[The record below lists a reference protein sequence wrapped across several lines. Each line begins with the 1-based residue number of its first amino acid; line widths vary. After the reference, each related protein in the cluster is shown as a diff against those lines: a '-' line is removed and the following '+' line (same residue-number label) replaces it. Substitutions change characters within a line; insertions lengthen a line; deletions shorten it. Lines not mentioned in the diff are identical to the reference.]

1 MPSAIAYVPVVEFP
15 SPGMEGPVMRGVS
28 ALALSAVLVL
38 PAMASGMTLD
48 DLTPG
53 RTVSGP
59 NLSVADMK
67 GKVVLVM
74 FWGTR

>member
-1 MPSAIAYVPVVEFP
+1 
-15 SPGMEGPVMRGVS
+15 MRGFS
-28 ALALSAVLVL
+28 ALALSAVLIL
-38 PAMASGMTLD
+38 PAVASGMSLD

-53 RTVSGP
+53 KTVCGP
-59 NLSVADMK
+59 NLSAADMK

>member
-1 MPSAIAYVPVVEFP
+1 
-15 SPGMEGPVMRGVS
+15 MRGVS

-38 PAMASGMTLD
+38 PAVASGMTLD
-48 DLTPG
+48 DLTLG
-53 RTVSGP
+53 KTASGP

>member
-1 MPSAIAYVPVVEFP
+1 
-15 SPGMEGPVMRGVS
+15 MRGVS
-28 ALALSAVLVL
+28 ALAISAALAL
-38 PAMASGMTLD
+38 PAVAFGMTLD

-53 RTVSGP
+53 KTVSGP